1 MYVLFIIPP
10 YNIAAS
16 WGSKR
21 KMKTG
26 SLPPLGVGYLAAAL
40 EGHGHR
46 VKLLDAPSL
55 GLEKEDILHR
65 IGVESPD
72 IIGIS
77 CLTTYGDAAYALA
90 EVIKKNYPAILTAIG
105 GPHVSAKYETILE
118 VCPFLDAAF
127 PGEAENSF
135 TAYVDR
141 IADKKPFDDIPGI
154 VHRDKTGKTEF
165 TGHAPLVK
173 DLDMIAPPA
182 RHIYDKQLY
191 RSLPNQGRRWPAAT
205 FFTSRG
211 CPWSRCMFC
220 YQRTEYGHKY
230 RRRSPEACVAE
241 IRDLVVN
248 HGYRE
253 IMFWDD
259 NFCINEGWINHFCD
273 LLDAE
278 KINIPWTVEGHIR
291 TIRPAML
298 ERMAKSGCYNIF
310 LGIES
315 GNQKILDMIEKG
327 YTVEQCWEVMKWI
340 KEIGLESRAAFLLGF
355 PTETPQMARE
365 TIDFACNLDPDY
377 ANFVPFQVWPGSAIE
392 KFALEN
398 GVSSPWNGYLVTP
411 SYVPHTFENA
421 AQIEALV
428 KEAYRRFYLRPRVF
442 WRTFKGLR
450 HAHGWRRAYEGVK
463 YLGSQ

>member
-1 MYVLFIIPP
+1 
-10 YNIAAS
+10 
-16 WGSKR
+16 
-21 KMKTG
+21 MKTG
-26 SLPPLGVGYLAAAL
+26 ALPPLGVGYLAAAL
-40 EGHGHR
+40 EQHGHR
-46 VKLLDAPSL
+46 VKLIDAPSM
-55 GLEKEDILHR
+55 GLESDQILP
-65 IGVESPD
+65 VVDEEMPD
-72 IIGIS
+72 IVGIS
-77 CLTTYGDAAYALA
+77 CLTTYADAAYELA
-90 EVIKKNYPAILTAIG
+90 RAIKRRFPHIRIAIG
-105 GPHVSAKYETILE
+105 GPHVAAKYETILDA
-118 VCPFLDAAF
+118 CPDADAAF
-127 PGEAENSF
+127 PGEAEHSF
-135 TAYVDR
+135 SDYVDR
-141 IADKKPFDDIPGI
+141 VSLNQAFDDVPGVVFRDAANGI
-154 VHRDKTGKTEF
+154 VF
-165 TGHAPLVK
+165 TGPAPVVK
-173 DLDMIAPPA
+173 DLDTLAPPA
-182 RHIYDKQLY
+182 RHIYDKRLY

-230 RRRSPEACVAE
+230 RRRKPECCVQE

-259 NFCINEGWINHFCD
+259 NFCINEEWINRFCD

-278 KINIPWTVEGHIR
+278 KLGIPWTVEGHIR

-355 PTETPQMARE
+355 PTETPEMARE
-365 TIDFACNLDPDY
+365 TIEFACSLAPDF
-377 ANFVPFQVWPGSAIE
+377 ANFVPFHVWPGAPIE

-398 GVSSPWNGYLVTP
+398 GVSTPWNGYLVTP
-411 SYVPHTFENA
+411 SYVPDTFESA

-442 WRTFKGLR
+442 WSTFKGLR
-450 HAHGWRRAYEGVK
+450 YAHGWRRAVEGVK
-463 YLGSQ
+463 YLFSQ

>member
-1 MYVLFIIPP
+1 MNVLFIIPP
-10 YNIAAS
+10 YNVAAS
-16 WGSKR
+16 WGSR
-21 KMKTG
+21 KKMNTG
-26 SLPPLGVGYLAAAL
+26 TLPPLGVGYLASAL
-40 EGHGHR
+40 EQHGHR

-55 GLEKEDILHR
+55 SLEKQEILKAV
-65 IGVESPD
+65 GEEVPD

-77 CLTTYGDAAYALA
+77 CLTTYADAAYELA
-90 EVIKKNYPAILTAIG
+90 EGIKKAFPDIPIAIG
-105 GPHVSAKYETILE
+105 GPHVSAKYETILDA
-118 VCPFLDAAF
+118 CPFVDAAF
-127 PGEAENSF
+127 PGEAEQSF
-135 TAYVDR
+135 TEYVNC
-141 IADKKPFDDIPGI
+141 IAGNKPFGH
-154 VHRDKTGKTEF
+154 VAGVVFRDTSGKTVF

-173 DLDMIAPPA
+173 DLDTLAPPA
-182 RHIYDKQLY
+182 RHIYDKRLY

-230 RRRSPEACVAE
+230 RRRSPEACVRE
-241 IRDLVVN
+241 IRELVVE

-259 NFCINEGWINHFCD
+259 NFCINEEWINRFCD

-278 KINIPWTVEGHIR
+278 RLNIPWTVEGHIR

-340 KEIGLESRAAFLLGF
+340 KQVGLESRAAFLLGF
-355 PTETPQMARE
+355 PTETPEMARE

-377 ANFVPFQVWPGSAIE
+377 ANFVPFHVWPGAPIE
-392 KFALEN
+392 KFALEH
-398 GVSSPWNGYLVTP
+398 GTSTHWNGYLVTP
-411 SYVPHTFENA
+411 SYVPNTFESA

-450 HAHGWRRAYEGVK
+450 HAHGWHRAFAGVK
-463 YLGSQ
+463 YLLSQ